1 MFGRVEFR
9 GAERFLFEIPTNVDV
24 EEKKHVICETEQGL
38 EIGMLLKVFP
48 YEFEK
53 VVGKIIR
60 KATDDD
66 MRLKKSNEIKEQDA
80 YEPALRFIKENNL
93 NIKLV
98 DIHIHFDG
106 QHITFYFISEKR
118 VDFRNLVKQ
127 LASHFHARIQM
138 KQIGVRDYA
147 RRIGGFGP
155 CGEELCCRR
164 FLKDFET
171 ITLQVLKD
179 QGLSV
184 TPQKVSGMCGRLMC
198 CLMYEMDF
206 YEEVYRKFP
215 PLNSNVITELGEG
228 KIVKL
233 DIYNSLVVIQYNDV
247 EENGGLITHTLEE
260 FNKIKKKRWKF
271 IPNLNKFKE
280 D

>member
-9 GAERFLFEIPTNVDV
+9 GAERKMFEIPTNIDV
-24 EEKKHVICETEQGL
+24 EEGKYVICQHDQGL
-38 EIGMLLKVFP
+38 DIGILLKIFP

-53 VVGKIIR
+53 SVGKIIR

-66 MRLKKSNEIKEQDA
+66 IRLKKSNEMKEKDA
-80 YEPALRFIKENNL
+80 YEPTLKFIKENGL

-98 DIHIHFDG
+98 DIEIHFDG

-127 LASHFHARIQM
+127 LASFFHARIQM

-147 RRIGGFGP
+147 KRLGGFGA

-164 FLKDFET
+164 FLKDFEA
-171 ITLQVLKD
+171 ITLQTLKD

-206 YEEVYRKFP
+206 YEDVYKRFP
-215 PLNSNVITELGEG
+215 PINSNVVTTLGEG

-233 DIYNSLVVIQYNDV
+233 DIYNDLVTIQYKDV

-260 FNKIKKKRWKF
+260 FNKIKKKKWKF
-271 IPNLNKFKE
+271 VTNLNKTKE